1 MRAVGSVEVVHGL
14 VQSAQDPESTWHSK
28 TALASGVKAN
38 VGVLSFVV
46 PVGPE
51 VMVVSGAV
59 LSAGGGV
66 RAAGDACAAVVAV
79 AGVGLAGGVGAK
91 A

>member
-1 MRAVGSVEVVHGL
+1 MPTLALS
-14 VQSAQDPESTWHSK
+14 PESTRHSK
-28 TALASGVKAN
+28 TALASELKAN

-59 LSAGGGV
+59 VSDAGGGGGG
-66 RAAGDACAAVVAV
+66 AGWPAPQSFRPMSVWPWMRESTFSPP
-79 AGVGLAGGVGAK
+79 
-91 A
+91 